1 MEKAWTRKEL
11 KEKSKAILGMQYW
24 RMVLVAFIVSVLCSG
39 SFVTDS
45 VPSMLSDQST
55 ELIQTHVIQRD
66 SVSQETEVVEKGKQ
80 KLKDLKN
87 SKEFQK
93 TIPAI
98 VISFIAVAVLGML
111 VVGFTI
117 LVIVFVCNPFSVGTA
132 RFMCMGFEKQP
143 KFKELFF
150 AFEHD
155 YRNVVETMF
164 FRSLYTFLWSFVFII
179 PGIIK
184 KYEYRMVPYILAQ
197 APDMNRKQALALSSQ
212 MMHGQKWNAFVLDLS
227 FLGWR
232 ILSGITLGLAGT
244 FYASPYIHL
253 TNASLYRTLQGLD
266 EQYGN
271 IYIG

>member
-24 RMVLVAFIVSVLCSG
+24 RMVLVAFVISVLCSG

-55 ELIQTHVIQRD
+55 ELIRTHVTGT
-66 SVSQETEVVEKGKQ
+66 ETVPQATVTVEKGKQ
-80 KLKDLKN
+80 QLKDWKN
-87 SKEFQK
+87 NKELQK
-93 TIPAI
+93 TFPVI
-98 VISFIAVAVLGML
+98 VISFLAVAVMG
-111 VVGFTI
+111 
-117 LVIVFVCNPFSVGTA
+117 VIVAGVTVLIIIFVCNPFSVGAA
-132 RFMCMGFEKQP
+132 RFMCMGFEKEP

-150 AFEHD
+150 AFEHE
-155 YRNVVETMF
+155 YRNVVDTMF
-164 FRSLYTFLWSFVFII
+164 FRSLYTFLWSLVFII
-179 PGIIK
+179 PGVIK

-197 APDMNRKQALALSSQ
+197 TPDIDRKNALQLSRQ
-212 MMHGQKWNAFVLDLS
+212 MMYGQKWNAFVLDLS

-232 ILSGITLGLAGT
+232 ILSGITLGLVGT

-253 TNASLYRTLQGLD
+253 TNASLYRKLQGLD